1 MGVSEIILSDKAP
14 HSLITNYQLVQSIV
28 TQIWNSLPLQQLG
41 YVPDIEIAGYD
52 KSKNAIGYVA
62 FRHTKDPLLNIYLLF
77 FIKGG
82 VFDNFNSLIFNEEI
96 YPFSTVKLAEIVEI
110 IEAKFGMK

>member
-1 MGVSEIILSDKAP
+1 MGISETILSDKAP
-14 HSLITNYQLVQSIV
+14 HSLITNYQLLQSIV
-28 TQIWNSLPLQQLG
+28 AQILNSLPLQQLG

-52 KSKNAIGYVA
+52 KNKNAIGYVA
-62 FRHTKDPLLNIYLLF
+62 FRHMKDPLLNIYLLF

-82 VFDNFNSLIFNEEI
+82 VFDNFSSLIFNEEI

-110 IEAKFGMK
+110 IGVKFGTK